1 MKRVDLLCAGMLIVC
16 GAILAPALAQEGGGG
31 NGGANR
37 QAAIEA
43 ARKAPTPKLNGKP
56 DLSGFW
62 GVKVEFGSAEVIT
75 SADGKKVEFQIAPP
89 FSQERIN
96 LQRAGAAGR
105 ARGGGA
111 ALTGGAEPVPP
122 YKTELLAKVEQLRIT
137 DVDTDPAFVCNPNG
151 TPRAGIPLEIFQSKD
166 AVVLLY
172 QTGQRADYRV
182 IPTDGRKFD
191 ETLDPSWYGDSVG
204 HWEGDSLVIN
214 SVNFTDESWLGGGG
228 WFHSDKMK
236 VTERLTREGNTLRW
250 EARVE
255 DPEVLQRPWVVPP
268 RTVVLGKAGAHLTE
282 NPPCQERDQAHM
294 VDKYHV
300 VP

>member
-1 MKRVDLLCAGMLIVC
+1 MKLQRVDLLCAGMLIVC
-16 GAILAPALAQEGGGG
+16 GAILAPALAQD
-31 NGGANR
+31 GGANR

-56 DLSGFW
+56 DLTGFW
-62 GVKVEFGSAEVIT
+62 GNKVEFGSAAVVA

-96 LQRAGAAGR
+96 ATRARAGGP
-105 ARGGGA
+105 RGGGA
-111 ALTGGAEPVPP
+111 PLTGGAEPVPP
-122 YKTELLAKVEQLRIT
+122 YKTEHLAKVEQLRVT
-137 DVDTDPAFVCNPNG
+137 DVDTDPSFICNPHG
-151 TPRAGIPLEIFQSKD
+151 TPRAGIPQEIFQSKD

-204 HWEGDSLVIN
+204 RWEGDTLVID

-228 WFHSDKMK
+228 WFHSDQMK

-255 DPEVLQRPWVVPP
+255 DPAVLQRPWIVPP

-282 NPPCQERDQAHM
+282 NAPCHERDQAHM